1 MFNRL
6 IAWSLNNRLLVLAI
20 TVVLFLA
27 GGYTLKQMSVD
38 VFPEF
43 APPQVVVQTE
53 APGLAPEDVEAL
65 ITYPLETAINGTPNV
80 SVVRSSSSVGLST
93 IVVVFKDGTNIYLDR
108 QLVNER
114 IQDVAGSLPAGT
126 RQPIMLPVTSAVS
139 WLVKY
144 ALTSKT
150 VSPMEL
156 RTISDWEI
164 RPRILSLG
172 GVASVV
178 SIGGDVKQYQ
188 VRLNPERMLAY
199 RVSAEEVRRA
209 LENAN
214 LNVAGRLSATRRRR
228 THS

>member
-27 GGYTLKQMSVD
+27 GGYALKQMSVD

-53 APGLAPEDVEAL
+53 APGLAPQDVEAL
-65 ITYPLETAINGTPNV
+65 ITYPLETAINGTPGV
-80 SVVRSSSSVGLST
+80 AVVRSSSSVGLST

-114 IQDVAGSLPAGT
+114 IQDVAGNLPAGT
-126 RQPIMLPVTSAVS
+126 RQPIMLPVTSAVG

-156 RTISDWEI
+156 RTLSDWEI
-164 RPRILSLG
+164 RPRILDRK
-172 GVASVV
+172 SVV
-178 SIGGDVKQYQ
+178 
-188 VRLNPERMLAY
+188 
-199 RVSAEEVRRA
+199 
-209 LENAN
+209 
-214 LNVAGRLSATRRRR
+214 
-228 THS
+228 